1 MLARLMFGFLIVPV
15 ALGAQ
20 AVPDPP
26 APDECFGF
34 RFGAW
39 DPPLKSV
46 ASRYN
51 PGYDPTTSAPAGAQR
66 DWAAKVP
73 TGRPEAAADSVLLLF
88 PAWWPSG
95 VSIAWREQHGD
106 TLLGQATALV
116 ADGRIK
122 NPVAAVRG
130 LRVPCVR
137 PAAAPRDTAP
147 FPVPGPLS
155 PGRS

>member
-1 MLARLMFGFLIVPV
+1 MVQLLLFLMLVLTPAIAG
-15 ALGAQ
+15 GQ
-20 AVPDPP
+20 TAVDPR

-39 DPPLKSV
+39 DPPLKTV

-51 PGYDPTTSAPAGAQR
+51 PGYDPTASAPAGAQR

-73 TGRPEAAADSVLLLF
+73 TGRPETAADSVLLLF

-95 VSIAWREQHGD
+95 VSIAWREQRGD
-106 TLLGQATALV
+106 TLVGQATALV

-130 LRVPCVR
+130 LHVPCVR
-137 PAAAPRDTAP
+137 PEGARHDTASIK
-147 FPVPGPLS
+147 GS
-155 PGRS
+155 

>member
-1 MLARLMFGFLIVPV
+1 MLSRLLLPLLLVPA

-20 AVPDPP
+20 SMADPR

-39 DPPLKSV
+39 DPPLKTV

-51 PGYDPTTSAPAGAQR
+51 PGYDPTASAPAGAPR

-73 TGRPEAAADSVLLLF
+73 TGRPETAADSVLLLF

-95 VSIAWREQHGD
+95 VSIAWRDERGD
-106 TLLGQATALV
+106 TLIGLATALV

-130 LRVPCVR
+130 LRVPCAKPESAR
-137 PAAAPRDTAP
+137 RDTSSTN
-147 FPVPGPLS
+147 GS
-155 PGRS
+155 